1 MKILLRSA
9 HLFDPTQGLHGQ
21 VRDLGIAGGR
31 LVPPAELGV
40 PDRELNAE
48 ALAVTAAALDPA
60 SWIAPPEAVQLRR
73 RFAFPSLDEIGR
85 RYAERGYCHVHH
97 PFAGPL
103 TALATRRQLQRLPL
117 VDSSMALAVP
127 LYDLQPML
135 AQDQIEEAAARLGA
149 LAAAL
154 GTRGLY
160 LVEPALSYRLEVYR
174 HKDLAADRVLPL
186 IAELARRLGQ
196 SLTIPAAALAD
207 SDWDRLPAGIHLERL
222 GENRGGGEDE
232 SGGGGGGG
240 RRRREKDDCDYDT
253 DSDSDSD
260 ADAENPGAITADLG
274 LEWKEPGLVARWRRD
289 GERGEGWIVDHGLSR
304 ELVWERREGF
314 DFRRD
319 PEWNSRLRRFD
330 PDRLALTA
338 AAANLA
344 LIDDWTGLVEAVLG
358 IFPLDQFLR
367 LTRTTP
373 ARVLNQP
380 DRGHLNWGARADL
393 ACYPL
398 PAEDSPRAWAEAM
411 SRCHTLVRDGR
422 VVLEPGR
429 PLELDRCGR
438 VWAEAAGEGAVM
450 DPDFLEAGLTL
461 RTQTL
466 LQTHSEPGAGDGS

>member
-9 HLFDPTQGLHGQ
+9 HLFDPTQDLHGQ
-21 VRDLGIAGGR
+21 MRDLGIAGGR

-40 PDRELNAE
+40 PDRVLDAE

-60 SWIAPPEAVQLRR
+60 AWIAPPEAVQLRR

-97 PFAGPL
+97 PFAVPL

-117 VDSSMALAVP
+117 VDSSVALAVP

-135 AQDQIEEAAARLGA
+135 AQDRIEEAAAHLAG
-149 LAAAL
+149 LAALL

-160 LVEPALSYRLEVYR
+160 LNEPALTYPLEVYR
-174 HKDLAADRVLPL
+174 HKNLGTDRVLPL
-186 IAELARRLGQ
+186 VGELARRLGQ
-196 SLTIPAAALAD
+196 ALTIPAAALTA
-207 SDWDRLPAGIHLERL
+207 SDWNRLPAGIHLERL
-222 GENRGGGEDE
+222 GEIRRGSGKRDKAGG
-232 SGGGGGGG
+232 
-240 RRRREKDDCDYDT
+240 DT
-253 DSDSDSD
+253 DTDT
-260 ADAENPGAITADLG
+260 ENLDAITADLG
-274 LEWKEPGLVARWRRD
+274 LPWKEPALVARWRRD
-289 GERGEGWIVDHGLSR
+289 ADSREGWIVDHGLPR
-304 ELVWERREGF
+304 ELVWERREGS
-314 DFRRD
+314 DFRW
-319 PEWNSRLRRFD
+319 EKELNSRLRRFD

-344 LIDDWTGLVEAVLG
+344 LIDDWAGFVQAVLET
-358 IFPLDQFLR
+358 FSLDQFFSF
-367 LTRTTP
+367 TRATP

-411 SRCHTLVRDGR
+411 SRCHTLIRDGR

-429 PLELDRCGR
+429 PPAPERCGR
-438 VWAEAAGEGAVM
+438 VWAEAAGEGAAM

-466 LQTHSEPGAGDGS
+466 LGTHSEPGPGGGS